1 MKIDGCITVAIYC
14 IGVEYFEFIN
24 FKSLKT
30 SGSEL
35 YTK

>member
-1 MKIDGCITVAIYC
+1 MKIEVCITVAIYC
-14 IGVEYFEFIN
+14 IGVEYFEFIH

-30 SGSEL
+30 SGSKL